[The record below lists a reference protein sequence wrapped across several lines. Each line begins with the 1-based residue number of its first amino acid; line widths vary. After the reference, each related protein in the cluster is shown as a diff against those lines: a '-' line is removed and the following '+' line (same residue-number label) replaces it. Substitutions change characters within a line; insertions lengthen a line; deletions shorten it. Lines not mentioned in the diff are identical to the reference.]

1 MATVSVIKLKI
12 RRGTDNERRQITLDV
27 GEVGYTTDASSR
39 RLFVGDGSTKGGN
52 PAGIKFISGD
62 IQTPDPTLTTA
73 QVGDIV
79 FNRTDNRLYVLS
91 GINLQNFPNYA
102 VESAYQFIGAY
113 VDNFT
118 IEYRNDG
125 FLQIKDGA
133 IGSAQINNNA
143 FDYNKGFTRNGLTGP
158 IQINYD
164 DNTIKVVGGALTVNQ
179 SAINFSSI
187 NTTGQGIDA
196 SNLAFNFLPGAAGIP
211 GTNRLWRDAS
221 GYLRVS

>member
-27 GEVGYTTDASSR
+27 GEIGYTTDASSR
-39 RLFVGDGSTKGGN
+39 RLFVGDGSTRGGN

-62 IQTPDPTLTTA
+62 IQNPESTLRTA

-79 FNRTDNRLYVLS
+79 FNATDNRLYVLS

-102 VESAYQFIGAY
+102 VPAAYQFIGTR

-118 IEYRNDG
+118 IEYANNG
-125 FLQIKDGA
+125 SLQIKDGA
-133 IGSAQINNNA
+133 IGSSQINNNA
-143 FDYNKGFTRNGLTGP
+143 FDYNKGFTRDGLTGP

-164 DNTIKVVGGALTVNQ
+164 DNTIKVVGGTLTVNQ
-179 SAINFSSI
+179 AAINFGSI
-187 NTTGQGIDA
+187 NTTGEGIDA
-196 SNLAFNFLPGAAGIP
+196 SNLAFNFLPGAAGVP
-211 GTNRLWRDAS
+211 GSNKLWRDAS
-221 GYLRVS
+221 GYLRIS

>member
-12 RRGTDNERRQITLDV
+12 RRGTDHERRQITLDV

-62 IQTPDPTLTTA
+62 IQNPDPSLTTA

-79 FNRTDNRLYVLS
+79 FNATDNRLYVLS

-102 VESAYQFIGAY
+102 VASAYQFIGTY
-113 VDNFT
+113 VDNYT

-133 IGSAQINNNA
+133 IGNAQINNSA

-164 DNTIKVVGGALTVNQ
+164 DNTIKVIGGALTVNQ
-179 SAINFSSI
+179 AAINFGSI
-187 NTTGQGIDA
+187 NTAGQGIDA
-196 SNLAFNFLPGAAGIP
+196 SNLSFNYLPGAAGVP
-211 GTNRLWRDAS
+211 GTNRLWRDSS
-221 GYLRVS
+221 GYLRIS

>member
-12 RRGTDNERRQITLDV
+12 RRGTDSERRQITLDV

-196 SNLAFNFLPGAAGIP
+196 SNLAFNFLPGAAGVP

>member
-12 RRGTDNERRQITLDV
+12 RRGTDYERRQITLDV

-39 RLFVGDGSTKGGN
+39 RIFVGDGSTRGGN

-62 IQTPDPTLTTA
+62 IQNPDPTLTTA

-102 VESAYQFIGAY
+102 VESAYQFIGPY

-143 FDYNKGFTRNGLTGP
+143 FDYSKGFTRNGLTGP

-164 DNTIKVVGGALTVNQ
+164 DNTIKVVSGVLTVNQ
-179 SAINFSSI
+179 AAINFGSI
-187 NTTGQGIDA
+187 NTNGQGIDA
-196 SNLAFNFLPGAAGIP
+196 SNLSFNFLPVAAGVP

-221 GYLRVS
+221 GYLRIS

>member
-12 RRGTDNERRQITLDV
+12 RRGTDYERRQITLDV

-39 RLFVGDGSTKGGN
+39 RLFVGDGSTRGGA
-52 PAGIKFISGD
+52 PAGTKFISGD
-62 IQTPDPTLTTA
+62 IQNPDPTLTTA

-79 FNRTDNRLYVLS
+79 FNATDNGLYVLS

-102 VESAYQFIGAY
+102 VASAYQFIGTR
-113 VDNFT
+113 VDNNT
-118 IEYRNDG
+118 IEYGNNG
-125 FLQIKDGA
+125 SLQIKNDA

-143 FDYNKGFTRNGLTGP
+143 FDYTKGFTRDGLTGP

-164 DNTIKVVGGALTVNQ
+164 DNTIKVTAGVLAVNP

-187 NTTGQGIDA
+187 NTVGQGIDA
-196 SNLAFNFLPGAAGIP
+196 SNLAFNYLPGAAGVP
-211 GTNRLWRDAS
+211 GTNRLWKDAS
-221 GYLRVS
+221 GYLRIS